1 VIGGFI
7 ARAVA
12 LAGRAVVGAAV
23 NAAATELKRPENQQK
38 LAEHAH
44 AVAEHA
50 QAVGEKLRDPETL
63 KSGARALGRA
73 FGTLRNKL

>member
-23 NAAATELKRPENQQK
+23 NAAATELKRPEN
-38 LAEHAH
+38 H
-44 AVAEHA
+44 
-50 QAVGEKLRDPETL
+50 PETL